1 MADRMSRMPSPGP
14 PPGGGMPPM
23 PSGGPPGGPPG
34 GGDPIRDNAS
44 FMNPA
49 DLAMKKQ
56 EGGIQPGM
64 TVRAFLEQQG
74 IDVEGPIDQLTKFAL
89 KQSQNKNMRGK
100 AQSMAGGQPPGGPP
114 PGGPPAGPP
123 QPQGMAGLLK
133 GAM

>member
-1 MADRMSRMPSPGP
+1 MADRMPQGMPPGP
-14 PPGGGMPPM
+14 PPGG
-23 PSGGPPGGPPG
+23 PPGGGMPPPG

-64 TVRAFLEQQG
+64 TVRSFLEQQG

>member
-14 PPGGGMPPM
+14 PPGGGMPP
-23 PSGGPPGGPPG
+23 SGGPPGGGMPGGPG

-114 PGGPPAGPP
+114 PAGPP

>member
-23 PSGGPPGGPPG
+23 PSGGPPGGPG

-100 AQSMAGGQPPGGPP
+100 AQSMAGGPGGGPP